1 MSDPIRVLVVEDH
14 QMFADA
20 IELLLA
26 TMDGVVYMGSVTT
39 GEEALERCR
48 AACPDVVLMDID
60 LPGMNGIEA
69 TPRILEVCPE
79 ARIVAIT
86 ALQPDQVL
94 AQVIEAGACG
104 FVPKTQAA
112 DHLVEV
118 VRRAAVGEMVLPSG
132 DLVSTLMRLR
142 NARRVR
148 RDADALLERLTDRE
162 VEILRTIASGKST
175 FEIAEAL
182 FISPHTVQSHVRSIL
197 TKLGTRTKL
206 EAVLFALRH
215 GVIRFPSAGNSQPA

>member
-1 MSDPIRVLVVEDH
+1 MSDPIKVFVVEDH
-14 QMFADA
+14 RMFADA

-26 TMDGVVYMGSVTT
+26 TMDGIASMGSVTT
-39 GEEALERCR
+39 AEEALERCR

-60 LPGMNGIEA
+60 LPGMDGIEA
-69 TPRILEVCPE
+69 TPRILEICPE

-94 AQVIEAGACG
+94 ARAIEAGAVG

-118 VRRAAVGEMVLPSG
+118 IRRAAAGEIVLPSG
-132 DLVSTLMRLR
+132 DIVSTLIRLR
-142 NARRVR
+142 DARRVR
-148 RDADALLERLTDRE
+148 RDTDALFGRLTDRE
-162 VEILRTIASGKST
+162 VEILQTIARGKST
-175 FEIAEAL
+175 FEIAEQL

-197 TKLGTRTKL
+197 TKLGARTKL

-215 GVIRFPSAGNSQPA
+215 GVVRFPSTGTSQPA